1 MAIEILG
8 ASFWRYAT
16 TMGTK
21 RHSTSE
27 LYIPVI
33 KPPPLKEVV
42 NLKKINELVKT
53 FTPSDVIT
61 ALLKKGIVVW
71 PLPFRGL
78 YVSQDYETKH
88 RDSVWASQLGLNDV
102 ITYFINVKYGVKLYR
117 EEDLYRILY
126 GLLVHEAY
134 EGILRLTME
143 EVNAEVKVYDPE
155 LGVVGVADLVVND
168 AVIEIKSGK
177 LSPRHRLQLTAYMKA
192 LNKQRGFLVYQDS
205 VFEIVINSDVV
216 KELRDA
222 VNRLRQLREELSLLS
237 LEDVVKR
244 YPNAISK
251 FQHRYGVGLIELIK
265 VLESE
270 GFTRPR

>member
-1 MAIEILG
+1 M
-8 ASFWRYAT
+8 
-16 TMGTK
+16 
-21 RHSTSE
+21 
-27 LYIPVI
+27 I

>member
-1 MAIEILG
+1 
-8 ASFWRYAT
+8 
-16 TMGTK
+16 MGTN
-21 RHSTSE
+21 RRSTSE

-42 NLKKINELVKT
+42 NLKKINELVKA

-61 ALLKKGIVVW
+61 ALLKKDVVVW

-88 RDSVWASQLGLNDV
+88 RNSVWASQLGLNDI
-102 ITYFINVKYGVKLYR
+102 ITYFIHTKYGVKLYR

-143 EVNAEVKVYDPE
+143 EVEAEVKVYDLE
-155 LGVVGVADLVVND
+155 LRVVGVADLVVND

-177 LSPRHRLQLTAYMKA
+177 SSPRHRLQLTAYMKA

-205 VFEIVINSDVV
+205 VFEIVINSDVL

-251 FQHRYGVGLIELIK
+251 FQYRYGVELIELIK

-270 GFTRPR
+270 GFTRPK